1 MDFTQAKQRI
11 EQLKAVLWENSRKYY
26 VENAPTMSDYE
37 YDQLMHELEA
47 LETQY
52 PEYATED
59 SPTRRVGSDLE
70 TPEIQA
76 ATGREFAKYPHRYP
90 MLSLGNTYS
99 IQEVEEFA
107 DRASKTLESAFSY
120 CCELKFDGTAIC
132 LTYRKGKLFR
142 ALTRGDGVM
151 GDDVTENARRI
162 ASIPQKL
169 QGTGW
174 PEEFEIR
181 GEVLMPYESFDRLN
195 HEREL
200 QEEPLF
206 ANPRNAA
213 SGSLKLLDPEEVG
226 RRGLFCTLYHIPV
239 GQVDYPTHDE
249 ALKAAASWGLP
260 VSDKRRICRSIGEI
274 EDFIGYWDSA
284 RKDLPY
290 ATDGIVIKINELACQ
305 SLLGYT
311 AKSPRWAVA
320 YKFKAEQ
327 ACTPI
332 LSIDYQVGRTGAV
345 TPVANLSP
353 VLLSG
358 TMVKRATLVNE
369 DQIRSLDIH
378 EGDWVYVEKGGEI
391 IPKITGVEESKRQP
405 GARIPVFPSVCPDC
419 GTPLVREEGEAKWFC
434 PNSQGC
440 PTQIKGRLEHFVSR
454 KAMNILC
461 GEATID
467 QLYRLN
473 LVTLPSHLYALKADQ
488 LVMLEGW
495 KERAAARFLES
506 VKASLNVP
514 FERVLFA
521 IGIRFVGET
530 TARDVAR
537 HFGSVDAIASAS
549 REELLEVPEVGD
561 VIADSIFRY
570 FLDVENC
577 REVEALRAAGLK
589 MSVEAGAAR
598 RSDALS
604 GKTIV
609 ISGNFSVSRDEM
621 KALIEAHGGKNS
633 GSVSGKT
640 DYLLAGTKP
649 GPEKLKKAAELGVA
663 VIGEDD
669 FMKIIDG
676 DGMTIE
682 GDGISLSSAKNIAD
696 ATERDIPSPGNTP
709 HNNTDVSSGEGKSFP
724 EASAIH
730 SAQGK
735 DFPSSNDII
744 EPTLF

>member
-1 MDFTQAKQRI
+1 MDFTAAKHRI
-11 EQLKAVLWENSRKYY
+11 EQLKAILWENSRKYY

-47 LETQY
+47 LEAQY
-52 PEYATED
+52 PQYATED

-70 TPEIQA
+70 TPEVQA
-76 ATGREFAKYPHRYP
+76 STGREFAKYPHKYP

-107 DRASKTLESAFSY
+107 DRASKTLESAFTW

-162 ASIPQKL
+162 ASIPETLK
-169 QGTGW
+169 GTGW

-249 ALKAAASWGLP
+249 ALKAAESWGLP

-274 EDFIGYWDSA
+274 EDFIGYWDTA

-391 IPKITGVEESKRQP
+391 IPKITGVELSKRVS
-405 GARIPVFPSVCPDC
+405 GALPPAFPTVCPDC
-419 GTPLVREEGEAKWFC
+419 GTPLVKPEGEARWFC
-434 PNSQGC
+434 PNTEGC

-454 KAMNILC
+454 KAMNILA
-461 GEATID
+461 GEATVE
-467 QLYRLN
+467 QLYN
-473 LVTLPSHLYALKADQ
+473 LDLVHTPADLYALREHQ
-488 LVMLEGW
+488 LLMLEGW
-495 KERAAARFLES
+495 KEKSARRFLD
-506 VKASLNVP
+506 SLRDSRKVP

-521 IGIRFVGET
+521 IGIRYVGET

-537 HFGSVDAIASAS
+537 HFGSIEALADASL
-549 REELLEVPEVGD
+549 EDLLAVPEVGD
-561 VIADSIFRY
+561 VIADSIYNYFRSPAN
-570 FLDVENC
+570 LEEIE
-577 REVEALRAAGLK
+577 RLKAAGLQFSLEK
-589 MSVEAGAAR
+589 KEGPVSG
-598 RSDALS
+598 ALS

-609 ISGNFSVSRDEM
+609 ISGNFSISRDEM

-640 DYLLAGTKP
+640 DYLLAGAKP
-649 GPEKLKKAAELGVA
+649 GPEKLKKAAELGVS
-663 VIGEDD
+663 VIDETQFRELIGSS
-669 FMKIIDG
+669 
-676 DGMTIE
+676 E
-682 GDGISLSSAKNIAD
+682 GNRFSSANNYAD
-696 ATERDIPSPGNTP
+696 ATKNLFPPETSQNHSSEDIPS
-709 HNNTDVSSGEGKSFP
+709 SGE
-724 EASAIH
+724 
-730 SAQGK
+730 
-735 DFPSSNDII
+735 II